1 MAKTY
6 QNQKWICVHKTPV
19 RENFLQIYNP
29 EWMEA
34 NKRLSPYGLQLY
46 LYLASNCNNYQFA
59 LSPASAEEYAGIKK
73 TSFHKYMRLL
83 EIEGYIVWRH
93 GNVYDF
99 YTTPRDEAER
109 SHPDQHSDS
118 INFDESPSLDELL
131 SAIQADIESASQR
144 EGSPAEPALPFR
156 GRSVSPADKEIDNR
170 YYIDNNRIAGKP
182 RTPASP
188 DADASAS
195 HSKGENQQA
204 RFVF

>member
-6 QNQKWICVHKTPV
+6 QNQKWICVHKNSV

-109 SHPDQHSDS
+109 SHPDQHSDC
-118 INFDESPSLDELL
+118 INFDVISSPDELL
-131 SAIQADIESASQR
+131 SAIQEDIESVSQTDASPDETSISFYDQFV
-144 EGSPAEPALPFR
+144 PPL
-156 GRSVSPADKEIDNR
+156 DKEIDNR
-170 YYIDNNRIAGKP
+170 DIDNNRIAGKP

-195 HSKGENQQA
+195 HSKEENRQV